1 MAARQGCLSSRC
13 KCKKGGSH
21 CGPGCKYLRCCNLL
35 IYDTIRIEVDEIK
48 NSDSGSDSED
58 LERDVDNLMTD
69 VFGGHSLVRFR
80 Q

>member
-1 MAARQGCLSSRC
+1 MQMPEMLQSTI
-13 KCKKGGSH
+13 H
-21 CGPGCKYLRCCNLL
+21 
-35 IYDTIRIEVDEIK
+35 DTIRIEVDEIE

-58 LERDVDNLMTD
+58 LEREVDDLMTD